1 MAEDFLEYVDNLHKT
16 YCKKNKIRNRYFL
29 CYLPLKSIT
38 IPTNEEFYV
47 AKGGKS
53 RLLINHNTVW
63 VDLTD
68 YDMIDIIC
76 SFDDELALKTLE
88 KLKECY
94 DGTWTDFEFGIQGER
109 YIGKGIN
116 YEDFNLKMDIHLDA
130 DFKICFG
137 DFLFL
142 LNMVL
147 FKDIVGQKYVER
159 EQKSL
164 LIEKTLIKYITLIKY
179 YKFNNSQAKK
189 YLDSICYPIF
199 DKEDLLKYKMKVK
212 KYDEYFKKSDFEKI
226 VLL

>member
-16 YCKKNKIRNRYFL
+16 YCKKNNIRNRYFIH
-29 CYLPLKSIT
+29 YLPLKSIT
-38 IPTNEEFYV
+38 IPINEEFYV

-53 RLLINHNTVW
+53 RLLINHDMVW

-76 SFDDELALKTLE
+76 SFDSELALRTLE
-88 KLKECY
+88 RLKECY
-94 DGTWTDFEFGIQGER
+94 YGIWTDFEFKIQEEI

-116 YEDFNLKMDIHLDA
+116 YEDFNLEMEIYLDA

-142 LNMVL
+142 LNMVM
-147 FKDIVGQKYVER
+147 FKDIVGQKYVEK
-159 EQKSL
+159 EQKLL
-164 LIEKTLIKYITLIKY
+164 LIEKTLTKYITLIMY

-199 DKEDLLKYKMKVK
+199 DKEDLLKYKMKVS
-212 KYDEYFKKSDFEKI
+212 KYDGYFNKIGFEKL

>member
-1 MAEDFLEYVDNLHKT
+1 M
-16 YCKKNKIRNRYFL
+16 
-29 CYLPLKSIT
+29 
-38 IPTNEEFYV
+38 
-47 AKGGKS
+47 
-53 RLLINHNTVW
+53 VW

-94 DGTWTDFEFGIQGER
+94 DGTWTDFEFDIQEER

-116 YEDFNLKMDIHLDA
+116 YEDFNLKMEINLDA

-159 EQKSL
+159 EQKLL
-164 LIEKTLIKYITLIKY
+164 LIEKTLIKYITLIRY

-189 YLDSICYPIF
+189 YLDSIHYPIF
-199 DKEDLLKYKMKVK
+199 DKKDLLKYKMKVK
-212 KYDEYFKKSDFEKI
+212 KYDEYFKKIDFEKL